1 MGYYDLP
8 GLDAWI
14 TRQPED
20 PDAEAYEHF
29 TDAASSMGFEELLA
43 ELGEE
48 RENAL
53 EKYET
58 EECAAEAMREEWVEQ
73 QIAALHEPP
82 DDYDR
87 EDDWDYED

>member
-1 MGYYDLP
+1 MSYHLP

-20 PDAEAYEHF
+20 PDAEAYEYY
-29 TDAASSMGFEELLA
+29 TDEAGRMSFEELLA

-53 EKYET
+53 EKYGTDED
-58 EECAAEAMREEWVEQ
+58 ALAGLREEWIEQ
-73 QIAALHEPP
+73 QIAALRERP

-87 EDDWDYED
+87 EDDWD